1 MAAVAALFSKTQFLD
16 QNSLKMKRKP
26 PKNRRL
32 IPFPLPGDKF
42 VFLLLF
48 FLYLVC
54 RIQLHT
60 CTRKQRNREQRRREK
75 YLQASCQNVHTSR
88 SIDAQR
94 GARINI
100 FVQVE
105 LIHTCRVD
113 WRESER
119 WLSYHPKAPVFNES
133 NTNQLSFKLDRR
145 QKARCLW
152 VSVPCERGRTE
163 PSKIQKH
170 WRLQSSF
177 FCTKINE
184 FPEISQVEMT

>member
-75 YLQASCQNVHTSR
+75 YLQASCQNVVASMPN
-88 SIDAQR
+88 AGQ
-94 GARINI
+94 
-100 FVQVE
+100 E
-105 LIHTCRVD
+105 LTYSPRWSWYTPAESTDVRVNAD
-113 WRESER
+113 WAAI
-119 WLSYHPKAPVFNES
+119 PKRRYS
-133 NTNQLSFKLDRR
+133 TMLTNQLSFKLDRR
-145 QKARCLW
+145 QKARC
-152 VSVPCERGRTE
+152 
-163 PSKIQKH
+163 
-170 WRLQSSF
+170 
-177 FCTKINE
+177 
-184 FPEISQVEMT
+184 